1 MGRNVGRALGMLGC
15 VLALAAEAQAQKTP
29 SIAPPEDVSG
39 KVVRLPGGY
48 MRYQPDPDETG
59 EPGGLIVM
67 ERSPVRAQ
75 PPQEPEAPPIER
87 PGASLKL
94 PRPPCEQ
101 ELGLVAQRLLEL
113 RGLDQVGPKEAL
125 TLLALSDGALGPHL
139 QWSMFGLPA
148 LLSGWSHEPL
158 LVNAYSFDMFMRERV
173 QRLAACLS
181 R

>member
-15 VLALAAEAQAQKTP
+15 LLALAADAQAQRTA
-29 SIAPPEDVSG
+29 SIAPPADAPG
-39 KVVRLPGGY
+39 KVVRFPGGY
-48 MRYQPDPDETG
+48 MRYQPDPNESG
-59 EPGGLIVM
+59 EPGGLIVI
-67 ERSPVRAQ
+67 ERSPARA
-75 PPQEPEAPPIER
+75 PPPEAPEAPPIER
-87 PGASLKL
+87 PGASLAL

-113 RGLDQVGPKEAL
+113 RGLEQVGPREAL

-148 LLSGWSHEPL
+148 LLSGWSYEPL
-158 LVNAYSFDMFMRERV
+158 LVNAYSFDMFMRDRV